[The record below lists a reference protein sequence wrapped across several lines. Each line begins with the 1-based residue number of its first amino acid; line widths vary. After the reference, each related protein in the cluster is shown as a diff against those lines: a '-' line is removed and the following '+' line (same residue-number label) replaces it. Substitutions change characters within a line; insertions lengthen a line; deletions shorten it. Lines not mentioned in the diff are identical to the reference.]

1 MFNNFSNQQQLIPMG
16 IQQPPIVGMP
26 IQNNSNNIPTYIP
39 PMQNIPYAND
49 SYISFSNQQTGKG
62 FWDGFKTVF
71 SKIGQF
77 CTDNFGLIITGLG
90 ILGGYNFCSNSMK
103 TYEEN
108 KKEGKL
114 DDKGN
119 LKNKDATIKE
129 NIMNFVGHGVHN
141 MFGSSE
147 KQEVQNTEQEE
158 VKDADEDNKNNSP
171 EKSAPPHLND
181 TYNFKVIRNHID
193 ELAQDYKPIL
203 HSNKDINNN
212 LNNYK
217 TYPPCFGIIRATFM
231 LLEDNKKLNIK
242 PNTAKTIIGIL
253 KNALKDN
260 DQYVRLIA
268 YDIIKKTLSSE
279 KPEKMSDDLWKDLLD
294 LKIHYLDELD
304 SLSTQKTD

>member
-62 FWDGFKTVF
+62 FLDGFKTVF

-77 CTDNFGLIITGLG
+77 CTDNFGLIIAGLG

-129 NIMNFVGHGVHN
+129 NVMNFVGHGVHN
-141 MFGSSE
+141 IFGSSKIDE
-147 KQEVQNTEQEE
+147 TENDEE
-158 VKDADEDNKNNSP
+158 KDADEYNKNNSP

-181 TYNFKVIRNHID
+181 KYNYKVILDNLD
-193 ELAQDYKPIL
+193 KYATPYKKTVRTNGPIEQQL
-203 HSNKDINNN
+203 E
-212 LNNYK
+212 NYK
-217 TYPPCFGIIRATFM
+217 DYANSLCLIRATFM
-231 LLEDNKKLNIK
+231 LLEDNNKLKINS
-242 PNTAKTIIGIL
+242 KTENKIITC
-253 KNALKDN
+253 LKDALNEN
-260 DQYVRLIA
+260 DHPYLQQTA
-268 YDIIKKTLSSE
+268 YSIIEKTVTKEPPKKMNATLWTKLVKLHTNFRELSTKKT
-279 KPEKMSDDLWKDLLD
+279 D
-294 LKIHYLDELD
+294 
-304 SLSTQKTD
+304 